1 LNSRRAG
8 DLAKMMTE
16 SSAVAGLLVG
26 KRSLIFG
33 AGRGIGRATT
43 LALAAAGSAV
53 GVVDVDAERAAVVAG
68 EARALGVLAKP
79 YQADVR
85 STEDVDRV
93 VRVAASSLGG
103 LDGVVT
109 VVGGMAEFAAFK
121 NVHEYTDPEWDL
133 IVDVNLRYVFRVA
146 RAAIAVMIEQ
156 GSGGSIVS
164 VGSISGMA
172 GGAPSQPVRL
182 CEGRPCQP
190 GAQRGRG
197 VWPSLNSHERGRAR
211 FDRRSSR
218 GERAN
223 ELRVRRAH
231 RQDPARPARNAGGR
245 RRRHRIL
252 RVGSLAVCDRTD
264 AARRRRRHRPLPAP
278 GTERTSERG
287 RVSDRIGFVGL
298 GVMGRPMASNLLA
311 AGHEVDAQDGRERSS
326 EAGDRIIGDRRR
338 SA

>member
-1 LNSRRAG
+1 
-8 DLAKMMTE
+8 MMTE

-93 VRVAASSLGG
+93 VRVAASCLGG

-172 GGAPSQPVRL
+172 GGPHHSPYGSAKAGLVNLARSVAAEYGHLSIRMNVVAPGSIDAPAV
-182 CEGRPCQP
+182 
-190 GAQRGRG
+190 A
-197 VWPSLNSHERGRAR
+197 SAR
-211 FDRRSSR
+211 TSS
-218 GERAN
+218 EYD
-223 ELRVRRAH
+223 ELTAKI
-231 RQDPARPARNAGGR
+231 PLGR
-245 RRRHRIL
+245 R
-252 RVGSLAVCDRTD
+252 
-264 AARRRRRHRPLPAP
+264 
-278 GTERTSERG
+278 GTPEDVADVIAFF
-287 RVSDRIGFVGL
+287 VSDLSRYVTGQTLLVDG
-298 GVMGRPMASNLLA
+298 GVTVRYPHRVQNARA
-311 AGHEVDAQDGRERSS
+311 S
-326 EAGDRIIGDRRR
+326 EAG
-338 SA
+338 